1 MRCAVAQPLL
11 ANSHDLVAVQCG
23 IFCTGKRGQNAPH
36 DSIYMR
42 APQPKQGCY
51 ALAFASRRTALTK
64 SSLRDAGATSK
75 LTTSH
80 NFLRLTAKL
89 HPVYYDAPLLKT
101 FAALYLNVSI
111 YEMKI
116 SFAAP
121 RQRLTWGDQW
131 NVPHT
136 NRTIT
141 WLKISRSILC
151 APA

>member
-1 MRCAVAQPLL
+1 KAATPSLL
-11 ANSHDLVAVQCG
+11 FRAGQRSPKAHPETPALLQIDYFHD
-23 IFCTGKRGQNAPH
+23 
-36 DSIYMR
+36 
-42 APQPKQGCY
+42 
-51 ALAFASRRTALTK
+51 
-64 SSLRDAGATSK
+64 
-75 LTTSH
+75 
-80 NFLRLTAKL
+80 FLSLTAKL

-141 WLKISRSILC
+141 WLKISRSILY